1 LSAPAGQGKGIL
13 SVVHRILRRAT
24 SRARI
29 LRLAAQLTVA
39 AAVLLAWEYLP
50 RISWLAH
57 RYRFLNPFF
66 ISSPTKVW
74 TAFIDLATGSHDN
87 GVLLWPYLWVTVQS
101 AIIGS
106 TIGLVLGA
114 LFGLILSDNLEL
126 SRIARPFIVLLNS
139 VPRIAVIPIFVV
151 LVGPTMRASILN
163 VVAVVFFIGF
173 FNAFEGGCSASVPML
188 EDARLLGA
196 SRFEVM
202 RSIRL
207 PLVLTWTFA
216 AVPNAISFGIVIAV
230 GTELLAGVQG
240 VGVLLE
246 NTTASVQSS
255 FTFAII
261 VALSVVG
268 LLMYAVAAILRDLVI
283 RWEFQR

>member
-1 LSAPAGQGKGIL
+1 MKTGTGLIRRVTTRER
-13 SVVHRILRRAT
+13 VV
-24 SRARI
+24 
-29 LRLAAQLTVA
+29 RLTAQIAVA
-39 AAVLLAWEYLP
+39 VTLLLLWEYLP
-50 RISWLAH
+50 KIDWLSN

-66 ISSPTKVW
+66 ISSPTQVW
-74 TAFIDLATGSHDN
+74 TALQNLATGTNDN
-87 GVLLWPYLWVTVQS
+87 GVEIWPYLWVTVQS

-106 TIGLVLGA
+106 VIGLILGA
-114 LFGLILSDNLEL
+114 LFGLILSDNLWL

-139 VPRIAVIPIFVV
+139 VPRIAIIPIFVV

-173 FNAFEGGCSASVPML
+173 FNAFEGGCSASTPML
-188 EDARLLGA
+188 EDAKLLGA
-196 SRFEVM
+196 SKFEVM

-246 NTTASVQSS
+246 NSTASVQASY
-255 FTFAII
+255 TFAII
-261 VALSVVG
+261 VALSIVG
-268 LLMYAVAAILRDLVI
+268 LLMYAVASILRDLVI
-283 RWEFQR
+283 RWEVDR